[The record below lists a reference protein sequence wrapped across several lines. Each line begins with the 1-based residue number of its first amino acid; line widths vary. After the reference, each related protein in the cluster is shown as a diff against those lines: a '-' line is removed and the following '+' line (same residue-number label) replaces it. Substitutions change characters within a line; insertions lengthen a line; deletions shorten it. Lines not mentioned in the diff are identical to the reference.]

1 MDKNLTPVLVTLC
14 SQQRGEHGEADK
26 PLRLICQGRMKK
38 TQSGC
43 MIRYQ
48 EVQNDEETGRPVS
61 QDVLLHVQN
70 DRVTMTRLGEYG
82 TTMVFVKDTRFEGT
96 YHTPFGELGLALF
109 TTQVN
114 CRVEDQRGAVH
125 LEYQLDMQGNFA
137 AVQVI
142 DVTWT
147 VKEAH

>member
-70 DRVTMTRLGEYG
+70 CQKHRRWSDKSEPLWHRWLGPGFPVLRE
-82 TTMVFVKDTRFEGT
+82 
-96 YHTPFGELGLALF
+96 
-109 TTQVN
+109 
-114 CRVEDQRGAVH
+114 AVMFRTCIF
-125 LEYQLDMQGNFA
+125 LYS
-137 AVQVI
+137 
-142 DVTWT
+142 
-147 VKEAH
+147 